1 MCCLTAATLHRG
13 PEDPVCL
20 TGIPTSIFPY
30 HDGLRA
36 RLVIPIVEHGDKV
49 VRFAIVVVVVY
60 QAGWGFNRETEVVYI
75 RCNESDI
82 RVAVPDGVV
91 NLIEAVWVCVASA
104 GKVVFVPD
112 FDVVYGPWFA
122 AAVLRSH
129 TSVGGVGGSEEV
141 LYGQLG
147 MIVLS
152 HGGIPQAR
160 S

>member
-1 MCCLTAATLHRG
+1 MRCLTAATLHRG

-20 TGIPTSIFPY
+20 AGIPTSIFPY

-75 RCNESDI
+75 RCDESNI
-82 RVAVPDGVV
+82 RVAVADGVV

-104 GKVVFVPD
+104 GKVVFVPNLD
-112 FDVVYGPWFA
+112 IVYGPWFA
-122 AAVLRSH
+122 APILRSH
-129 TSVGGVGGSEEV
+129 TPVGGVGGSEEV
-141 LYGQLG
+141 LDGQLG
-147 MIVLS
+147 ITEVMY
-152 HGGIPQAR
+152 GGIPRAH